1 MAGTRKFLRKALRSE
16 EGVRRF
22 LNLERGEFVLADL
35 PDCTEGAV
43 VVEFFDSRPVD
54 RAMLDRLVMREWS
67 GWPPLIVLAPGGFTK
82 GAEAYVEDYLDI
94 RLVRAV
100 EV

>member
-1 MAGTRKFLRKALRSE
+1 MAATRRFIRKAFRSE

-22 LNLERGEFVLADL
+22 LNLEREEFILADL

-43 VVEFFDSRPVD
+43 VVEFLDSRPVD
-54 RAMLDRLVMREWS
+54 RAMLDRLVMKEWS

-82 GAEAYVEDYLDI
+82 GAEEYALGYLHV
-94 RLVRAV
+94 RLLRAV